1 VPTVKKTGQKATKSR
16 KTKSAGGRKA
26 AASGKSSPDKKKSA
40 ARKQKAANVAIDRRT
55 STERR
60 RVSERRKEAVPVAE
74 DRRKLQ
80 RREKVNRRR
89 QIDPTTC
96 ERDYTA
102 DEIEFMSALEQY
114 KRTSGR
120 MFPTCSEV
128 LEVIRELGYCK
139 PVVAPPAE
147 ESSAIQAPPQNSE
160 QTAV

>member
-1 VPTVKKTGQKATKSR
+1 VPAVNKARRKATKSK
-16 KTKSAGGRKA
+16 KTKAPAGRKA
-26 AASGKSSPDKKKSA
+26 PAAGKSSPDKKKSA
-40 ARKQKAANVAIDRRT
+40 ARKQQATTAVIDRRT
-55 STERR
+55 GTERR
-60 RVSERRKEAVPVAE
+60 LLPERRKQAVPIAE

-80 RREKVNRRR
+80 RRAKVNRRR

-128 LEVIRELGYCK
+128 LEVIRELGYRK
-139 PVVAPPAE
+139 PAAAPPAE
-147 ESSAIQAPPQNSE
+147 ESSAGPVPPQTSE

>member
-16 KTKSAGGRKA
+16 KTKAAAGRKVPDA
-26 AASGKSSPDKKKSA
+26 GKSSPNKNKSA
-40 ARKQKAANVAIDRRT
+40 ARKQQATTAVIDRRT
-55 STERR
+55 DAERR
-60 RVSERRKEAVPVAE
+60 RSPERRKEAVPVGE

-80 RREKVNRRR
+80 RRAKVNRRR

-128 LEVIRELGYCK
+128 LEVIRELGYRK
-139 PVVAPPAE
+139 PVAAPPAE
-147 ESSAIQAPPQNSE
+147 ESSAGQASPQNSE